1 MGKNKIKLSICG
13 TPCSLI
19 SEDSEE
25 YVLSVGQE
33 VEDAIESVLRQNDR
47 ASLTLAS
54 IITALNFCDSAH
66 KALDSADNLRSQ
78 LKEYLEESSRA
89 RQEAEEARR
98 ELDKAREELQALR
111 ESLAQKEGQ
120 VSQAPKA
127 PAPVEEEPP
136 TAPVQRP
143 TPPSIQKGSFSNPL
157 KPTVAPEEEGFMS
170 FFEKPEKNA

>member
-66 KALDSADNLRSQ
+66 KSLDSADNLRSQ
-78 LKEYLEESSRA
+78 LKEYLEDYASPETK
-89 RQEAEEARR
+89 EKGNKVIER
-98 ELDKAREELQALR
+98 ELQNITREKTR
-111 ESLAQKEGQ
+111 EICRKNL
-120 VSQAPKA
+120 
-127 PAPVEEEPP
+127 EEIE
-136 TAPVQRP
+136 
-143 TPPSIQKGSFSNPL
+143 KGKRDFR
-157 KPTVAPEEEGFMS
+157 F
-170 FFEKPEKNA
+170 